1 MGFSCDDLIRSLES
15 SGPQLTSKTKGDW
28 AGLYRRF
35 LKSPNFVGWYNQR
48 HREVSQKLQLLHL
61 QSLSEATIETW
72 MADKE
77 EVQLV
82 DMVLRIRAKLSDA
95 VSQNMPIPDI
105 VKERLEKHVAT
116 IVTTLP
122 SDLQDVLRRGTI
134 LNKDKSYNASA
145 NSESGRNSNERTIDI
160 LDGSSNS

>member
-1 MGFSCDDLIRSLES
+1 
-15 SGPQLTSKTKGDW
+15 
-28 AGLYRRF
+28 
-35 LKSPNFVGWYNQR
+35 
-48 HREVSQKLQLLHL
+48 
-61 QSLSEATIETW
+61 

-122 SDLQDVLRRGTI
+122 SDLQDVLQRGTI
-134 LNKDKSYNASA
+134 LNKDKSYNAST

-160 LDGSSNS
+160 LDGSSNSATKNNNDSKDIGSSENELNTGISAICISDKSDNKTAQIEDHAPN

>member
-1 MGFSCDDLIRSLES
+1 MFDF
-15 SGPQLTSKTKGDW
+15 
-28 AGLYRRF
+28 F
-35 LKSPNFVGWYNQR
+35 LFV
-48 HREVSQKLQLLHL
+48 QLLHL

-105 VKERLEKHVAT
+105 VKERLEKHVAS
-116 IVTTLP
+116 IVRTLP
-122 SDLQDVLRRGTI
+122 SDLQDVLHRGTI
-134 LNKDKSYNASA
+134 LNIDKNYNASS
-145 NSESGRNSNERTIDI
+145 NSESGRNSNERTIGI
-160 LDGSSNS
+160 LDDSSNFATKNNNKSNDTRSSDNELNSGISAICISDKSDNTAQIDDHAPK